1 MPSGGEHDQRNRI
14 RLWILDQTQ
23 FVCAQLEPEKGEVT
37 SQGTG
42 IYFLKNIFNLP
53 VPLLEL

>member
-23 FVCAQLEPEKGEVT
+23 FDQEQLESEKGEVT

-42 IYFLKNIFNLP
+42 IYFLKNILP